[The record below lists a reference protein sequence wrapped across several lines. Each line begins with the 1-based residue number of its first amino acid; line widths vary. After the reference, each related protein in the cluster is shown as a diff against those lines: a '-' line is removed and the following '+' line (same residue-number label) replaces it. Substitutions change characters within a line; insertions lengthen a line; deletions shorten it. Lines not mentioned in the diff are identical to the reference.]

1 MKALVGPIIHSL
13 RRFVCSS
20 SKYTAPHLQPPGH
33 SNNGGFFVGSNFC
46 NLMPHARVWSI
57 VRNKAE
63 QIRVKSF
70 HKLCKVFSWR
80 YKVVTFN
87 SLSFIQMIW
96 FMIHTYAS
104 FVLLENKPKSSL
116 ENNQRGLLSIIPIL
130 SIYLTY
136 FRKWFFPLPSFSSTN
151 TVLRFAVCSE
161 SANI

>member
-1 MKALVGPIIHSL
+1 MFTIVKALVGPIIHSL

-57 VRNKAE
+57 VRNKAK

-104 FVLLENKPKSSL
+104 LIRKQTKIVLGEQSARIVI
-116 ENNQRGLLSIIPIL
+116 NNTYF
-130 SIYLTY
+130 IYLSNL
-136 FRKWFFPLPSFSSTN
+136 F
-151 TVLRFAVCSE
+151 
-161 SANI
+161 